1 MPAMVM
7 SRLPRPFLAT
17 ICAYKGHV
25 TPSVKSRLMQVDVD
39 VVTPVSAAVTKDL
52 SALVQLTLRLLLLWP
67 LAAAHQPARLQ
78 SKILWSEEKLYLL
91 CALPHRNQQDG
102 NHNSISSKNLDRNR
116 IIVAVLHTQ
125 AQAEHQPAWCSAW
138 AYSGCVTDD

>member
-1 MPAMVM
+1 
-7 SRLPRPFLAT
+7 
-17 ICAYKGHV
+17 
-25 TPSVKSRLMQVDVD
+25 MQVDVD